1 MPWQQLYKDLFQP
14 ISITSTKEMK
24 EATSPKAHAS
34 MPTTMMTTSRN
45 LVVINDDDDDD
56 DDDDYDDD
64 DDATESSDNS
74 THKMIT

>member
-1 MPWQQLYKDLFQP
+1 MPQDLFHP

-34 MPTTMMTTSRN
+34 MLITMMMTSRN
-45 LVVINDDDDDD
+45 LVIINDDDDDD
-56 DDDDYDDD
+56 DT
-64 DDATESSDNS
+64 TESSDYS

>member
-34 MPTTMMTTSRN
+34 MLTTMMTTSRN
-45 LVVINDDDDDD
+45 LVVINDDDDG
-56 DDDDYDDD
+56 DD
-64 DDATESSDNS
+64 DDATESSDYS

>member
-34 MPTTMMTTSRN
+34 MLTKMMTTSRN
-45 LVVINDDDDDD
+45 LVVINDDDDG
-56 DDDDYDDD
+56 DD
-64 DDATESSDNS
+64 DDATESSDYS

>member
-1 MPWQQLYKDLFQP
+1 MLWQQLYKDLFQL

-24 EATSPKAHAS
+24 EAPSPKAHAS
-34 MPTTMMTTSRN
+34 TLITMMTSSRN

-56 DDDDYDDD
+56 DDDDT
-64 DDATESSDNS
+64 TESSDYS

>member
-1 MPWQQLYKDLFQP
+1 MPWQQLYKDLFQL

-34 MPTTMMTTSRN
+34 TLITMMTSSRN

-56 DDDDYDDD
+56 DDDDDT
-64 DDATESSDNS
+64 TESSDYS

>member
-34 MPTTMMTTSRN
+34 MLITMMTTSRN

-56 DDDDYDDD
+56 GD
-64 DDATESSDNS
+64 DDATESSDYS

>member
-1 MPWQQLYKDLFQP
+1 MPQQLYKDLFQP

-34 MPTTMMTTSRN
+34 MLITMMMTSRN
-45 LVVINDDDDDD
+45 LVIINDDDDDD
-56 DDDDYDDD
+56 DT
-64 DDATESSDNS
+64 TESSDYS